1 MTRYRK
7 NAWLAVTAFV
17 LGFLAFPYS
26 YSEAHQSSEQHLSA
40 EMCDRLSGMAS
51 DKMDGIQLSVAQ
63 ECDTLE
69 ASHDWEQQYGG
80 LNEHEIIAGI
90 VYE

>member
-1 MTRYRK
+1 MNRYRK
-7 NAWLAVTAFV
+7 NAWLAVAAFV
-17 LGFLAFPYS
+17 LGFLAFPFS
-26 YSEAHQSSEQHLSA
+26 YSEAHQSSE
-40 EMCDRLSGMAS
+40 MCDRLSGMVS

>member
-1 MTRYRK
+1 MARRYC
-7 NAWLAVTAFV
+7 LV

-26 YSEAHQSSEQHLSA
+26 YSEAHQSPNNISLPRCA
-40 EMCDRLSGMAS
+40 DRLSGMAS

>member
-7 NAWLAVTAFV
+7 NTWLAVAAFV
-17 LGFLAFPYS
+17 LGFSAFPFS
-26 YSEAHQSSEQHLSA
+26 YSEAHQSSGQNLSV
-40 EMCDRLSGMAS
+40 EMCDRLSGLTS
-51 DKMDGIQLSVAQ
+51 DKMDRIQQSAAQ

-80 LNEHEIIAGI
+80 LNEQEMISGV